1 MSQSPNDDVGED
13 EVARLRQRQQPLY
26 HIFAQD
32 LCHMTPSRLESHKED
47 IIIFVFIIILINL
60 IPKPIRKKFN
70 KKSKEETKIGKIKL
84 QIFGKS

>member
-13 EVARLRQRQQPLY
+13 EVARRRQRQQTLY

-60 IPKPIRKKFN
+60 IPKPIRKK
-70 KKSKEETKIGKIKL
+70 I
-84 QIFGKS
+84 Q